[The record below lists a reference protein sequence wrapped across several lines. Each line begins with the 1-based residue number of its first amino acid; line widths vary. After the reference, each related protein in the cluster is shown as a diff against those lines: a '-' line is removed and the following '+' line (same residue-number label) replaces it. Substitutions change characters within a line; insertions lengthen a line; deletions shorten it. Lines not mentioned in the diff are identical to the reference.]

1 MTEVNTLKDI
11 QKLIA
16 ALPPYITVHGE
27 GGPTFTVCMLM
38 TDPMIMPDN
47 VSGTCNDCGRTVQ
60 MRPGTKALTH
70 PIVCEECVLARIEG
84 GNA

>member
-1 MTEVNTLKDI
+1 MKDI

-16 ALPPYITVHGE
+16 ALPPFLTIKGDTDN
-27 GGPTFTVCMLM
+27 GPTITVCMLM
-38 TDPMIMPDN
+38 SDPMVMPDN

-70 PIVCEECVLARIEG
+70 PIVCMECVPARLKG
-84 GNA
+84 GTA